1 MAKDNQLLL
10 VRNILFF
17 AYCGI
22 SNKLPLFMNLSRIF
36 YRRKS
41 AADVKQPIFIMSAVV
56 FI

>member
-22 SNKLPLFMNLSRIF
+22 SNKLPLFMNLSR
-36 YRRKS
+36 KS